1 MGLCL
6 CVYTKQDELT
16 GFMLKKYLI
25 KTKKVIVFITIYAFL
40 LAGMPARA
48 YLPPLSNAQLYTL
61 AVQGNVRA
69 LRAAVQRG
77 LNIDSLDR
85 YGNTALCHSII
96 KRNYT
101 AYNTLRAAGANPHHP
116 CIQNIANGNY
126 DSFVASRR
134 VVPATANSRQAYAY
148 VGDDDTIWTTGM
160 WATAGAVLL
169 GGIIALV
176 LSSSGG
182 GNDDFVP
189 YETTDYSLA
198 GVVGT
203 ERPDYPQ
210 DYPYNPIIL
219 LEQNGNTIV
228 NGYYPDYNLGG
239 DAQEGWVISNDAS
252 IDVEGEDGSTVSTP
266 LTDLIDFNKSALEY
280 SDYIQVA
287 MKATYG
293 STANNGYAYD
303 DPMYDVDRHYLI
315 SLKDNTTALAAFK
328 DSFANNYSQ
337 INIDAK
343 NGTIGMIGSINSTV
357 TNQTAGQINMTFRG
371 DKDNHSV
378 IGMYADTNSTAINEG
393 VIYGQAQS
401 PDSIAGTLT
410 GMRGQLLNQENP
422 RTSQTYI
429 KNRGTIKLEASAN
442 NRNIKTSL
450 VGMGSWLE
458 DDFLNGA
465 MYLSRAGFVYLDNLG
480 SIILNVALTGENGTY
495 SANSEDG
502 TSALLQGTGGIVGM
516 RADGNTIATNDGLIQ
531 INIEDE
537 GKNTVTNNH
546 AGMQSVHGGKIVNN
560 NTIEI
565 NGGEGGYGMLAVRGE
580 GNNPE
585 FDAVAEDVST
595 VMINNGNI
603 IVNSENSYA
612 MKSYTGGSS
621 TNTGTITFNV
631 EGVAIE
637 QNTGT
642 IANRSDII
650 MNAGGIGLKMNQ
662 KGDIIND
669 LYNTDN
675 SLGTIYIDNTL
686 SNNVSS
692 GEEGDS
698 GEGSGDTSGQKES
711 IGIYLEDGTV
721 LNKGTIEMVNTKG
734 ATGNI
739 SYGIKAEKG
748 SITSTNSISISDTY
762 DSYGIA
768 VKEGS
773 IENSGAVSLLN
784 TRGTLDHLGYAL
796 KNDYGL
802 INNSGALTIVNKDNA
817 YGIASGSGI
826 VNNTGKIDISSNTG
840 TSTALAYG
848 IQSGSGSVTSSNDI
862 SISNANDSY
871 GIDVKAGN
879 VGNSGAIT
887 LTNTNGSVDNSGYGI
902 NSAQGDVSNSG
913 VITIANKKEAYA
925 ITAANGYVTNE
936 ADLIL
941 NGNAQVLAT
950 TGYGIKSSRGGVTN
964 KGNVTITNTTDSYG
978 VSADNGDL
986 TNTGSIDMHNT
997 SGALEG
1003 LGYGLKTGTGNISNN
1018 AQISISNKNQAYA
1031 LFTDTGRVVN
1041 DGSLIIA
1048 GNTGA
1053 STDAYGIKSTSGLVE
1068 NNGNVTITD
1077 TKNSYGVATENGDIT
1092 NTGIIDMH
1100 SSGNALEELGYG
1112 LLGGKSNIVNKAA
1125 INIRNK
1131 NNAYAI
1137 SNTSGTITND
1147 AALTINGNENSLS
1160 ALGYGIKG
1168 GFGAITNTAGITITN
1183 TKDSYGVWTENGN
1196 ITNSGSISLADSS
1209 GSIEGIGYG
1218 IRTGHGF
1225 VNNTANISIK
1235 NKNEAY
1241 AISDESGD
1249 VDNDGTLTINGNKG
1263 VSTNAYG
1270 IKVASGAID
1279 NSAQITITDT
1289 QNSYGV
1295 STDNGDITNSGIINM
1310 YSSDGSLEETG
1321 YGLKAGTPGNGTDA
1335 DAEGSSSTGGGNITN
1350 TGEITIKNKN
1360 NAYAIATAGGTVL
1373 NQAALT
1379 INGNAGALSAQAY
1392 GIQSANGAVT
1402 NEGAIT
1408 ITNTQDSYAISADN
1422 GDITN
1427 TGTILLQNSTGAA
1440 EGIGYGLKTGN
1451 GNIKNDA
1458 TITIENKTEAYGI
1471 VSTTQGNI
1479 DSNAAI
1485 NITNST
1491 GAAAGIAYGI
1501 KGGTGYVNSNSTIN
1515 ITNAN
1520 EGYGIA
1526 VDNGV
1531 VTSNADITLT
1541 NTQQAQNKTSYGI
1554 KAEKGSVLNNA
1565 NIYMNVTGDLTAE
1578 TGNDSGS
1585 FGIWGN
1591 EANITNSANSEIVFS
1606 LRGNGMHTVSGSN
1619 DNYGSIHMQKGGTG
1633 MSTDSGNAI
1642 NHDSGT
1648 ITIDDTGVGMAS
1660 GNGKATNDGQ
1670 INITGTM
1677 STGMESAKDAE
1688 NNGTILITGYNSTGM
1703 SVVAE
1708 NGSIVNNKDIIIN
1721 TSHNGL
1727 QNYGMYGSTG
1737 VYSRMNNKGNITITG
1752 RQYPTTEN
1760 VAYGMYLDE
1769 GEAQN
1774 NGIITLNDIFGYGM
1788 YLGTGGTLDNY
1799 GTIALNYGGVGM
1811 GANGTV
1817 SEGKETVAMINHTG
1831 GTITT
1836 NGQYSYGM
1844 YGLGTA
1850 TAWNDGTLTIG
1861 GEDSYGIYTT
1871 DGSGTNTS
1879 TITMSDANS
1888 VGMHSVNADS
1898 INKSTGTITIQGE
1911 NSVGMQTNNGGTTDT
1926 SLNGSVNEG
1935 TINLED
1941 TATGSTGMTVVDG
1954 SGKVKNKGTINVGS
1968 TSSSGMLANGDGGT
1982 VDNSGDITVTGE
1994 NSYGMQATQGT
2005 ATNNKNITISADG
2018 GIGMFADGGNI
2029 VNGTNGT
2036 INLTEGNNST
2046 YAMYVES
2053 GTADNQGKINLS
2065 KADVVGIFAE
2075 SGTAENNGTINL
2087 SGDNSVAMRGRG
2099 DAQLT
2104 NNSGRTY
2111 EVTYDN
2117 LAKFST
2123 TSGIIISGNNS
2134 IGMEAGG
2141 SSTVTNAR
2149 NGVITVNGPNSK
2161 GMVALGVTLGQET
2174 TYGTATNQGIIL
2186 VNDAS
2191 SEAMY
2196 ADGGIIVNDTD
2207 GMIYTNGDYAMN
2219 VHAGSGT
2226 NKGYIRND
2234 KGNFTAMYAEAGKI
2248 DNQGRITLNGDNSKG
2263 MVVNGSA
2270 TASNSLETSRIEVN
2284 GSNSIGMQAIKGT
2297 ATNNGVI
2304 DVNATDS
2311 TSVNMQADGGTIIN
2325 SSTGTLSSSAV
2336 DGVVMLVNEGSG
2348 DNQGTINLDTQGI
2361 TAMRAK
2367 NGTITNSNAIII
2379 NGPGATGMEAING
2392 TAQNNGTI
2400 TVGSNGSNGYAI
2412 AVNGNGSA
2420 TNNGTIVVEATDAYA
2435 MYTDG
2440 GKITNASGATITT
2453 NGSSAMYVKNG
2464 QFENNGDISN
2474 SNNNFH
2480 AIHIE
2485 NGTGLNAGSIT
2496 LTGNSAAAIYALQ
2509 SENLESTGEI
2519 NMSGNSAIG
2528 IYLGS
2533 GTLTSSSEI
2542 NMGAGT
2548 NSYGI
2553 QGGTAVTINNSGNIN
2568 GSGTG
2573 IIGINVEQGNV
2584 TNNGATIE
2592 LTGDNS
2598 VGINVGSGG
2607 ADNSGTISVKA
2618 NSGTIGMQTQS
2629 GTLNNLDGGTIDVVG
2644 TGSRGMYASGS
2655 GSLSNRG
2662 TINAS
2667 GEGTIGM
2674 LSNGGNVGNHASLT
2688 VSGINAVGMSGVG
2701 GTLTNGESGIIDVD
2715 GSNAIGM
2722 QITGGGQAVNNGSLT
2737 VQGQFGMYAA
2747 GGSTITNSGT
2757 ITLENG
2763 TAAMRAVDTSWA
2775 YNNGTIILVDGG
2787 EWGICDTPGHCVTNS
2802 NGQVIQSTSASSQS
2816 ARSLSLGT
2824 MNLSQGMAVGLGG
2837 NYAASV
2843 IKGDLA
2849 VYGDATLEGSKTQY
2863 TLANALTASDIS
2875 KLNVRGTAWFNQVS
2889 IEESNDAVDT
2899 DAIVDEINKAQAAKE
2914 NADETADNSGTVV
2927 VAAAQTAAPAL
2938 LSAAPATAEEE
2949 NEVQKADTETS
2960 GLDDLKNYNI
2970 TVSKG
2975 DLNEILAKEE
2985 GIEDKSLLDKLD
2997 AAYEA
3002 GAESDVFDEMKYAYT
3017 NSQLNHTIVKELGL
3031 DFFGNFAKQNLDV
3044 IRSASRQINSSLFN
3058 NKETKDVRLTAGY
3071 DFSGRKQDSDIYQ
3084 TDYEDKAYSIFGM
3097 LDKKF
3102 NEKFRYGIGVLLTR
3116 YESEYDDSMS
3126 KRNEFMVQVLTPL
3139 IAQFDKTKLISV
3151 PRLGIGFGDYDRV
3164 GSSQL
3169 YDGDTTNYYYG
3180 ITNELRHN
3188 MDFGWF
3194 GLEPTLE
3201 FNVLGMY
3208 QDRIKEDGV
3217 VDISSSNNLSI
3228 EGGVGLYASKLF
3240 EFGEA
3245 HSLKLRAGG
3254 TYYHEFG
3261 DPYRA
3266 QKARLAGTD
3275 VSYRIN
3281 SYNASRG
3288 RGVVSFRADYK
3299 YNQFDLYGEF
3309 TKFIEDNGGYAIN
3322 AGMGYRF

>member
-343 NGTIGMIGSINSTV
+343 NGTIGIIGSINSTV

-401 PDSIAGTLT
+401 SDSIAGTLT

-422 RTSQTYI
+422 RTSKTNVT
-429 KNRGTIKLEASAN
+429 NRGTIKLEASAN
-442 NRNIKTSL
+442 NRDIKTSL

-1068 NNGNVTITD
+1068 NNGNITITD
-1077 TKNSYGVATENGDIT
+1077 TK
-1092 NTGIIDMH
+1092 
-1100 SSGNALEELGYG
+1100 
-1112 LLGGKSNIVNKAA
+1112 
-1125 INIRNK
+1125 
-1131 NNAYAI
+1131 
-1137 SNTSGTITND
+1137 
-1147 AALTINGNENSLS
+1147 
-1160 ALGYGIKG
+1160 
-1168 GFGAITNTAGITITN
+1168 
-1183 TKDSYGVWTENGN
+1183 
-1196 ITNSGSISLADSS
+1196 
-1209 GSIEGIGYG
+1209 
-1218 IRTGHGF
+1218 
-1225 VNNTANISIK
+1225 
-1235 NKNEAY
+1235 
-1241 AISDESGD
+1241 
-1249 VDNDGTLTINGNKG
+1249 
-1263 VSTNAYG
+1263 
-1270 IKVASGAID
+1270 
-1279 NSAQITITDT
+1279 
-1289 QNSYGV
+1289 NSYGV

-1321 YGLKAGTPGNGTDA
+1321 YGLKAGTPGNGT

-1408 ITNTQDSYAISADN
+1408 ITNTQDSYAVSADN

-1471 VSTTQGNI
+1471 ASTTQGNI

-1554 KAEKGSVLNNA
+1554 KAEKGSITNNA

-1844 YGLGTA
+1844 YGQGTA

-2117 LAKFST
+2117 LADFST
-2123 TSGIIISGNNS
+2123 ESGIIISGNNS

-2219 VHAGSGT
+2219 VHAGTGT

-2234 KGNFTAMYAEAGKI
+2234 NGNFTAMYAEAGEI

-2297 ATNNGVI
+2297 ASNTGVI

-2325 SSTGTLSSSAV
+2325 ESTGTLSSSAV

-2392 TAQNNGTI
+2392 TAQNDGTI

-2509 SENLESTGEI
+2509 SENLESTGDI
-2519 NMSGNSAIG
+2519 NMSGSSAIG

-2542 NMGAGT
+2542 NMGSGT

-2553 QGGTAVTINNSGNIN
+2553 QGGTSVVIKNSGNIN

-2584 TNNGATIE
+2584 TNSGATIE
-2592 LTGDNS
+2592 LSGDNS

-2662 TINAS
+2662 TINTS

-2688 VSGINAVGMSGVG
+2688 VSGINAVGMSGIG

-2722 QITGGGQAVNNGSLT
+2722 QITNGGKAINNGSLN

-2747 GGSTITNSGT
+2747 GGSTITNGGT

-2763 TAAMRAVDTSWA
+2763 TVAMRAVDTSWA

-2787 EWGICDTPGHCVTNS
+2787 SWGICDTDGHCVNK
-2802 NGQVIQSTSASSQS
+2802 GKVIDQTSTSTYSRS
-2816 ARSLSLGT
+2816 ARSLSMGT

-2837 NYAASV
+2837 NYTASA

-2849 VYGDATLEGSKTQY
+2849 VYGDATLEGSETQY
-2863 TLANALTASDIS
+2863 TLANALTAADIS

-2914 NADETADNSGTVV
+2914 NAEENAEETADNSGTVV
-2927 VAAAQTAAPAL
+2927 VASAQTAAPAL

-2949 NEVQKADTETS
+2949 NEAQKADTETS

-2975 DLNEILAKEE
+2975 DLNEILADEE

-3139 IAQFDKTKLISV
+3139 IAQFDKTKLISI

-3228 EGGVGLYASKLF
+3228 EGGVGLYATKLF

-3288 RGVVSFRADYK
+3288 RGVVSLRADYK

-3309 TKFIEDNGGYAIN
+3309 TKFIEENGGYAIN

>member
-1 MGLCL
+1 M
-6 CVYTKQDELT
+6 YTKQDELT

-182 GNDDFVP
+182 GSDDFVP

-401 PDSIAGTLT
+401 SDSIAGTLT

-422 RTSQTYI
+422 RTSKTNVT
-429 KNRGTIKLEASAN
+429 NRGTIKLEASAN
-442 NRNIKTSL
+442 NRDIKTSL

-1077 TKNSYGVATENGDIT
+1077 TKNSYGV
-1092 NTGIIDMH
+1092 
-1100 SSGNALEELGYG
+1100 
-1112 LLGGKSNIVNKAA
+1112 
-1125 INIRNK
+1125 
-1131 NNAYAI
+1131 
-1137 SNTSGTITND
+1137 
-1147 AALTINGNENSLS
+1147 
-1160 ALGYGIKG
+1160 
-1168 GFGAITNTAGITITN
+1168 
-1183 TKDSYGVWTENGN
+1183 
-1196 ITNSGSISLADSS
+1196 
-1209 GSIEGIGYG
+1209 
-1218 IRTGHGF
+1218 
-1225 VNNTANISIK
+1225 
-1235 NKNEAY
+1235 
-1241 AISDESGD
+1241 
-1249 VDNDGTLTINGNKG
+1249 
-1263 VSTNAYG
+1263 
-1270 IKVASGAID
+1270 
-1279 NSAQITITDT
+1279 
-1289 QNSYGV
+1289 
-1295 STDNGDITNSGIINM
+1295 STDNGDITNSGVINLH
-1310 YSSDGSLEETG
+1310 SSDGSLEETG
-1321 YGLKAGTPGNGTDA
+1321 YGLKAGTTGNAT

-1408 ITNTQDSYAISADN
+1408 ITNTQDSYAVSADN

-1471 VSTTQGNI
+1471 ASTTQGNI

-1554 KAEKGSVLNNA
+1554 KAEKGSITNNA

-1844 YGLGTA
+1844 YGQGTA

-2117 LAKFST
+2117 LANFST
-2123 TSGIIISGNNS
+2123 ESGIIISGNNS

-2219 VHAGSGT
+2219 VHAGTGT

-2234 KGNFTAMYAEAGKI
+2234 NGNFTAMYAEAGEI

-2270 TASNSLETSRIEVN
+2270 TASNSLKTSRIEVN

-2304 DVNATDS
+2304 DVNAEDS

-2392 TAQNNGTI
+2392 TAQNDGTI
-2400 TVGSNGSNGYAI
+2400 TVGSNGSKGYAI

-2420 TNNGTIVVEATDAYA
+2420 TNNEKIVVEATDAYA

-2509 SENLESTGEI
+2509 SENLESTGDI
-2519 NMSGNSAIG
+2519 NMSGSSAIG

-2542 NMGAGT
+2542 NMGSGT
-2548 NSYGI
+2548 NNYGI
-2553 QGGTAVTINNSGNIN
+2553 QGGTSVVIKNSGNISGGTSKDDEN
-2568 GSGTG
+2568 PSIEGTG
-2573 IIGINVEQGNV
+2573 FIGINVEQGNV
-2584 TNNGATIE
+2584 TNSGATIE
-2592 LTGDNS
+2592 LSGDNS
-2598 VGINVGSGG
+2598 IGINVGSGG

-2662 TINAS
+2662 TINTS

-2722 QITGGGQAVNNGSLT
+2722 QITNGGKAINNGSLN

-2747 GGSTITNSGT
+2747 RGSTITNGGT

-2763 TAAMRAVDTSWA
+2763 TVAMRAVDTSWA

-2787 EWGICDTPGHCVTNS
+2787 SWGICDTDGHCVNK
-2802 NGQVIQSTSASSQS
+2802 GKVIDQTSTSTYSRS
-2816 ARSLSLGT
+2816 ARSLSMGT
-2824 MNLSQGMAVGLGG
+2824 MNLSKGMAVGLGG
-2837 NYAASV
+2837 NYTASA

-2899 DAIVDEINKAQAAKE
+2899 DAIVDELNKAQAAEE
-2914 NADETADNSGTVV
+2914 NAEETADNSGTVV
-2927 VAAAQTAAPAL
+2927 VASAQTAAPAL
-2938 LSAAPATAEEE
+2938 LSEAPATAEEE
-2949 NEVQKADTETS
+2949 SEAQKADTETS

-2975 DLNEILAKEE
+2975 DLNEILADEE

-3228 EGGVGLYASKLF
+3228 EGGVGLYATKLF

-3288 RGVVSFRADYK
+3288 RGVVSLRADYK

-3309 TKFIEDNGGYAIN
+3309 TKFIEENGGYAIN

>member
-1 MGLCL
+1 M
-6 CVYTKQDELT
+6 YTKQDELT

-176 LSSSGG
+176 LSGSGG
-182 GNDDFVP
+182 GSDDFVP

-401 PDSIAGTLT
+401 SDSIAGTLT

-422 RTSQTYI
+422 RTSKTNVT
-429 KNRGTIKLEASAN
+429 NRGTIKLEASAN
-442 NRNIKTSL
+442 NRDIKTSL

-1077 TKNSYGVATENGDIT
+1077 TKNSYA
-1092 NTGIIDMH
+1092 
-1100 SSGNALEELGYG
+1100 
-1112 LLGGKSNIVNKAA
+1112 
-1125 INIRNK
+1125 
-1131 NNAYAI
+1131 
-1137 SNTSGTITND
+1137 
-1147 AALTINGNENSLS
+1147 
-1160 ALGYGIKG
+1160 
-1168 GFGAITNTAGITITN
+1168 
-1183 TKDSYGVWTENGN
+1183 
-1196 ITNSGSISLADSS
+1196 
-1209 GSIEGIGYG
+1209 
-1218 IRTGHGF
+1218 
-1225 VNNTANISIK
+1225 
-1235 NKNEAY
+1235 
-1241 AISDESGD
+1241 
-1249 VDNDGTLTINGNKG
+1249 
-1263 VSTNAYG
+1263 
-1270 IKVASGAID
+1270 
-1279 NSAQITITDT
+1279 
-1289 QNSYGV
+1289 V
-1295 STDNGDITNSGIINM
+1295 STDNGDITNSGVINLH
-1310 YSSDGSLEETG
+1310 SSDGSLEETG
-1321 YGLKAGTPGNGTDA
+1321 YGLKAGTPGNGT

-1408 ITNTQDSYAISADN
+1408 ITNTQDSYAVSADN

-1471 VSTTQGNI
+1471 ASTTQGNI

-1554 KAEKGSVLNNA
+1554 KAEKGSITNNA

-2219 VHAGSGT
+2219 VHAGTGT

-2234 KGNFTAMYAEAGKI
+2234 NGNFTAMYAEAGEI

-2270 TASNSLETSRIEVN
+2270 TASNSLKTSRIEVN

-2304 DVNATDS
+2304 DVNAEDS

-2392 TAQNNGTI
+2392 TAQNDGTI
-2400 TVGSNGSNGYAI
+2400 TVGSNGSKGYAI

-2420 TNNGTIVVEATDAYA
+2420 TNNEKIVVEATDAYA

-2509 SENLESTGEI
+2509 SENLESTGDI
-2519 NMSGNSAIG
+2519 NMSGSSAIG

-2542 NMGAGT
+2542 NMGSGT
-2548 NSYGI
+2548 NNYGI
-2553 QGGTAVTINNSGNIN
+2553 QGGTSVVIKNSGNISGGTSKDDEN
-2568 GSGTG
+2568 PSIEGTG
-2573 IIGINVEQGNV
+2573 FIGINVEQGNV
-2584 TNNGATIE
+2584 TNSGATIE
-2592 LTGDNS
+2592 LSGDNS
-2598 VGINVGSGG
+2598 IGINVGSGG

-2662 TINAS
+2662 TINTS

-2722 QITGGGQAVNNGSLT
+2722 QITNGGKAINNGSLN

-2747 GGSTITNSGT
+2747 RGSTITNGGT

-2763 TAAMRAVDTSWA
+2763 TVAMRAVDTSWA

-2787 EWGICDTPGHCVTNS
+2787 SWGICDTDGHCVNK
-2802 NGQVIQSTSASSQS
+2802 GKVIDQTSTSTYSRS
-2816 ARSLSLGT
+2816 ARSLSMGT

-2875 KLNVRGTAWFNQVS
+2875 KLNVRGTAWFNQVN

-2899 DAIVDEINKAQAAKE
+2899 DAIVDELNKAQAAEE
-2914 NADETADNSGTVV
+2914 NAEETADNSGTVV
-2927 VAAAQTAAPAL
+2927 VASAQTAAPAL

-2949 NEVQKADTETS
+2949 NETQKTDTETS

-2975 DLNEILAKEE
+2975 DLNEILADEE

-3139 IAQFDKTKLISV
+3139 IAQFDKTKLISI

-3228 EGGVGLYASKLF
+3228 EGGVGLYATKLF

-3288 RGVVSFRADYK
+3288 RGVVSLRADYK

-3309 TKFIEDNGGYAIN
+3309 TKFIEENGGYAIN

>member
-182 GNDDFVP
+182 GSDDFVP

-401 PDSIAGTLT
+401 SDSIAGTLT

-422 RTSQTYI
+422 RTSKTNVT
-429 KNRGTIKLEASAN
+429 NRGTIKLEASAN
-442 NRNIKTSL
+442 NRDIKTSL

-1077 TKNSYGVATENGDIT
+1077 TKNSYGV
-1092 NTGIIDMH
+1092 
-1100 SSGNALEELGYG
+1100 
-1112 LLGGKSNIVNKAA
+1112 
-1125 INIRNK
+1125 
-1131 NNAYAI
+1131 
-1137 SNTSGTITND
+1137 
-1147 AALTINGNENSLS
+1147 
-1160 ALGYGIKG
+1160 
-1168 GFGAITNTAGITITN
+1168 
-1183 TKDSYGVWTENGN
+1183 
-1196 ITNSGSISLADSS
+1196 
-1209 GSIEGIGYG
+1209 
-1218 IRTGHGF
+1218 
-1225 VNNTANISIK
+1225 
-1235 NKNEAY
+1235 
-1241 AISDESGD
+1241 
-1249 VDNDGTLTINGNKG
+1249 
-1263 VSTNAYG
+1263 
-1270 IKVASGAID
+1270 
-1279 NSAQITITDT
+1279 
-1289 QNSYGV
+1289 
-1295 STDNGDITNSGIINM
+1295 STDNGDITNSGVINLH
-1310 YSSDGSLEETG
+1310 SSDGSLEETG
-1321 YGLKAGTPGNGTDA
+1321 YGLKAGTTGNAT

-1408 ITNTQDSYAISADN
+1408 ITNTQDSYAVSADN

-1471 VSTTQGNI
+1471 ASTTQGNI

-1554 KAEKGSVLNNA
+1554 KAEKGSITNNA

-1844 YGLGTA
+1844 YGQGTA

-2117 LAKFST
+2117 LANFST
-2123 TSGIIISGNNS
+2123 ESGIIISGNNS

-2219 VHAGSGT
+2219 VHAGTGT

-2234 KGNFTAMYAEAGKI
+2234 NGNFTAMYAEAGEI

-2270 TASNSLETSRIEVN
+2270 TASNSLKTSRIEVN

-2304 DVNATDS
+2304 DVNAEDS

-2392 TAQNNGTI
+2392 TAQNDGTI
-2400 TVGSNGSNGYAI
+2400 TVGSNGSKGYAI

-2420 TNNGTIVVEATDAYA
+2420 TNNEKIVVEATDAYA

-2509 SENLESTGEI
+2509 SENLESTGDI
-2519 NMSGNSAIG
+2519 NMSGSSAIG

-2542 NMGAGT
+2542 NMGSGT
-2548 NSYGI
+2548 NNYGI
-2553 QGGTAVTINNSGNIN
+2553 QGGTSVVIKNSGNISGGTSKDDEN
-2568 GSGTG
+2568 PSIEGTG
-2573 IIGINVEQGNV
+2573 FIGINVEQGNV
-2584 TNNGATIE
+2584 TNSGATIE
-2592 LTGDNS
+2592 LSGDNS
-2598 VGINVGSGG
+2598 IGINVGSGG

-2662 TINAS
+2662 TINTS

-2722 QITGGGQAVNNGSLT
+2722 QITNGGKAINNGSLN

-2747 GGSTITNSGT
+2747 RGSTITNGGT

-2763 TAAMRAVDTSWA
+2763 TVAMRAVDTSWA

-2787 EWGICDTPGHCVTNS
+2787 SWGICDTDGHCVNK
-2802 NGQVIQSTSASSQS
+2802 GKVIDQTSTSTYSRS
-2816 ARSLSLGT
+2816 ARSLSMGT
-2824 MNLSQGMAVGLGG
+2824 MNLSKGMAVGLGG
-2837 NYAASV
+2837 NYTASA

-2899 DAIVDEINKAQAAKE
+2899 DAIVDELNKAQAAEE
-2914 NADETADNSGTVV
+2914 NAEETADNSGTVV
-2927 VAAAQTAAPAL
+2927 VASAQTAAPAL
-2938 LSAAPATAEEE
+2938 LSEAPATAEEE
-2949 NEVQKADTETS
+2949 SEAQKADTETS

-2975 DLNEILAKEE
+2975 DLNEILADEE

-3228 EGGVGLYASKLF
+3228 EGGVGLYATKLF

-3288 RGVVSFRADYK
+3288 RGVVSLRADYK

-3309 TKFIEDNGGYAIN
+3309 TKFIEENGGYAIN